1 MLLNVGLS
9 KDFWVE
15 AVNTYC
21 YLVNHTQLLIVK
33 ILIKYCMLLQL
44 IIQIGISW
52 REHIACF
59 RMWGCLRIFGLR
71 LSIHIAIW
79 STIHSY

>member
-52 REHIACF
+52 R
-59 RMWGCLRIFGLR
+59 
-71 LSIHIAIW
+71 
-79 STIHSY
+79 